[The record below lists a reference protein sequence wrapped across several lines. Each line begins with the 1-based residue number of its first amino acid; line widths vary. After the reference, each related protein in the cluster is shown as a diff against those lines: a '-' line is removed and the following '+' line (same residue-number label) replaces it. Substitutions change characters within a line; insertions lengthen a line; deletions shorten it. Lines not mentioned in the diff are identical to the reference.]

1 MTKLLT
7 KHIANV
13 TEMREPHHK
22 TLERSAGEPVA
33 ILKNSALVGY
43 FVPAEAVEDAEIGVA
58 SDAAALNSLKSRN
71 SLTKPVRDYLQD
83 K

>member
-7 KHIANV
+7 KHIGSM
-13 TEMREPHHK
+13 TEMRWPRK
-22 TLERSAGEPVA
+22 VLERAAGEPLA